1 MNDSLRIQGT
11 DNKQFGS
18 TSGGGPTGM
27 DGCFLRPQ
35 ESTSNETYYEGDIDC
50 VHEI

>member
-1 MNDSLRIQGT
+1 MNDTIRVQ
-11 DNKQFGS
+11 DNRDKQPTS
-18 TSGGGPTGM
+18 TSGGGPTWM
-27 DGCFLRPQ
+27 DGCLVRLQ